1 MLRLVTLTSALALSA
16 ATAMAEDIKV
26 GVSPGEHAEIMEEVA
41 KVAEPMGLNIEVVE
55 FSDYVIP
62 NTALADGDIQANS
75 FQHRPYLENQVKDR
89 GFDLVEIGTT
99 ITTPMGIYSDKLES
113 LDALPEGAKIG
124 IPNDPTNGG
133 RALLLLAKA
142 GLIGLTP
149 GMDFRAT
156 VADIT
161 ENPKRLRIV
170 ELEAA
175 QVARSLDDVD
185 AAVVITD
192 YALIAGLDPAK
203 FPATWPEVAEAIVD
217 GEWVVVDA
225 TGLAPRQSL
234 VRISTGRDAADTA
247 FLDNHR
253 GSINL
258 NSYEVTATV
267 RGELPIDDGNARV
280 RIG

>member
-41 KVAEPMGLNIEVVE
+41 KIAAPKGLEIDVVE

-133 RALLLLAKA
+133 RALLILQDLGLLTLAEGT
-142 GLIGLTP
+142 GLVPTP
-149 GMDFRAT
+149 L
-156 VADIT
+156 DIT
-161 ENPKRLRIV
+161 ENPKNLEFL
-170 ELEAA
+170 ELDAA
-175 QVARSLDDVD
+175 QLPRSLADTD
-185 AAVVITD
+185 ASIINTN
-192 YALIAGLDPAK
+192 YALAAGLNPNTDTIGMEKADSPYVNIIVVRKGNEEQDWAK
-203 FPATWPEVAEAIVD
+203 KLVEAYHSAEVK
-217 GEWVVVDA
+217 
-225 TGLAPRQSL
+225 
-234 VRISTGRDAADTA
+234 A
-247 FLDNHR
+247 FIDEKYE
-253 GSINL
+253 GSVL
-258 NSYEVTATV
+258 TSW
-267 RGELPIDDGNARV
+267 
-280 RIG
+280 